1 MINEVSS
8 IFWGL
13 SLAVNIILLL
23 IGIPLCLLMCC
34 CCKKHR
40 AVIEKDIKDIAQNHR
55 LLKGN
60 QKLIK
65 DYDVEEMEENFE
77 ESPRRRRIA
86 KAKVQPRPTVQVQQS
101 QQVPVN
107 QESMNSSNVDG
118 DHPRFVYDDLEE

>member
-1 MINEVSS
+1 MINEVST
-8 IFWGL
+8 IFWGF

-40 AVIEKDIKDIAQNHR
+40 AAIEKDIKDIAQNHK

-65 DYDVEEMEENFE
+65 DYELEEVEENFE
-77 ESPRRRRIA
+77 EPPRRRKIA
-86 KAKVQPRPTVQVQQS
+86 KARVQPRPVSQVQQP

-107 QESMNSSNVDG
+107 QQSMNSSDVDG

>member
-1 MINEVSS
+1 
-8 IFWGL
+8 
-13 SLAVNIILLL
+13 
-23 IGIPLCLLMCC
+23 MCC

-77 ESPRRRRIA
+77 EPPRRRRIA
-86 KAKVQPRPTVQVQQS
+86 KARVQPRPVSQVQQPQQP
-101 QQVPVN
+101 QQVQGN